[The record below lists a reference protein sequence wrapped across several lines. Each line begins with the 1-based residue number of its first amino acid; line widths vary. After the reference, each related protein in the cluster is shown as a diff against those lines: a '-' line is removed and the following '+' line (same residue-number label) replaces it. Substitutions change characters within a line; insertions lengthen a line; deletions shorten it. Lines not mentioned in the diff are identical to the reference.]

1 MFAARTTP
9 VVGQVLKCHTIVLSR
24 VIDVAAD
31 RADVLSAGLLLGE
44 INLGEDGG
52 HGVVETHDTLGL
64 QILIALWGVSAAID
78 GGMLADERPALGHSF
93 QGSRYT
99 TYRDI

>member
-1 MFAARTTP
+1 M
-9 VVGQVLKCHTIVLSR
+9 LSR

-31 RADVLSAGLLLGE
+31 RADVLAAGLLLGE
-44 INLGEDGG
+44 IDFCQDGG
-52 HGVVETHDTLGL
+52 YGVVEVHDTLGL
-64 QILIALWGVSAAID
+64 QIFIALWGVSAAID
-78 GGMLADERPALGHSF
+78 GGMFADELPALGHSF